1 MKILVDY
8 VCGACGRTD
17 EHWMPRPVDDS
28 VDCRA
33 CGGAARRR
41 FGVGMLVGS
50 ATPARP
56 AGTAEPA
63 GAASCAGHAGVPGSC
78 VLVPTAARALAARA
92 RGDNRALDAELAGQ
106 QRAIAAGT
114 LDPGAPVTT
123 PSPAHAAAGAAAG
136 TEKD

>member
-8 VCGACGRTD
+8 VCAACGITD
-17 EHWMPRPVDDS
+17 EHWMRRPVEDS

-33 CGGAARRR
+33 CGGTAQRR

-50 ATPARP
+50 TSPARP
-56 AGTAEPA
+56 PEPRAG
-63 GAASCAGHAGVPGSC
+63 GSSSCAGHAGVPGSC

-92 RGDNRALDAELAGQ
+92 RGDNRALDAELASQ

-114 LDPGAPVTT
+114 LDPSAPVTT

-136 TEKD
+136 GEKD